1 MISEKDRKQVASD
14 VRHAMLEFQ
23 IGDLEKSAKDGLNF
37 LTAIGLM
44 VSTEFLGGLVTGKLG
59 LPGSS
64 GARFEEGF
72 MRLGE
77 PYSNLLRRHRKGV
90 LDIYKN
96 VRCGFIHQYLP
107 TNVMGV
113 LEVETFA
120 PGIMETSGQFVIF
133 ISDYVRD
140 LKAAI
145 NRALDDLEKDD
156 ELFLNCKKA
165 LTQIPKLL

>member
-44 VSTEFLGGLVTGKLG
+44 VSTEFLGGLVTGNLG
-59 LPGSS
+59 LPRFSK
-64 GARFEEGF
+64 ARFEAGF
-72 MRLGE
+72 MRLGD
-77 PYSNLLRRHRKGV
+77 PYSNLLSRHKEDV
-90 LDIYKN
+90 LNIYNN

-107 TNVMGV
+107 RNVMGV
-113 LEVETFA
+113 LGVETFA

-140 LKAAI
+140 LRAAI
-145 NRALDDLEKDD
+145 NRVLEDLEKDD
-156 ELFLNCKKA
+156 VLFLNCQKA
-165 LTQIPKLL
+165 LAQIPKLL